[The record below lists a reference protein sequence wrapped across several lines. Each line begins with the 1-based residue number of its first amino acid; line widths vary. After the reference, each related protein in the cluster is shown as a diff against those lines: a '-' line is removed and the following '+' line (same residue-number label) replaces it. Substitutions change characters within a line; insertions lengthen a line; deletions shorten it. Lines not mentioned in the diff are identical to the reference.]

1 MERETF
7 TDGLTGRKSV
17 VLVDRSGTEEMHI
30 ILGPPEGLV
39 ESLGL
44 PEPFATRLHN
54 VLCDR
59 GLLTFADVAK
69 NQRVLQ
75 GALQEA
81 LMIDVQRL
89 AEAYFK
95 IENDGGIK

>member
-1 MERETF
+1 MERTIF
-7 TDGLTGRKSV
+7 TDGVTGRKSV

-39 ESLGL
+39 ESLDL

-54 VLCDR
+54 TLCER
-59 GLLTFADVAK
+59 GLLTYKDVTGK
-69 NQRVLQ
+69 QKVLL

-81 LMIDVQRL
+81 LNVDVQKL

-95 IENDGGIK
+95 FEKETV

>member
-1 MERETF
+1 MQQIIF
-7 TDGLTGRKSV
+7 TDGVTGRKSV
-17 VLVDRSGTEEMHI
+17 VLEDRSGAEPMHI

-39 ESLGL
+39 EELGL

-54 VLCDR
+54 ILCDR
-59 GLLTFADVAK
+59 GLLSYKDVAT
-69 NQRVLQ
+69 NQKVLL

-89 AEAYFK
+89 AEAYYKFEK
-95 IENDGGIK
+95 ETV

>member
-1 MERETF
+1 MERTVF
-7 TDGLTGRKSV
+7 TDGITGRKSV
-17 VLVDRSGTEEMHI
+17 VLVDRSGVEEMHI

-39 ESLGL
+39 EELGL

-54 VLCDR
+54 ILCDR
-59 GLLTFADVAK
+59 ELLTYKDVSRQQNK
-69 NQRVLQ
+69 LM

-81 LMIDVQRL
+81 LSIDVQRL

-95 IENDGGIK
+95 FEKE

>member
-1 MERETF
+1 MNREVF
-7 TDGLTGRKSV
+7 VDGMTGRKSV
-17 VLVDRSGTEEMHI
+17 VLVDRSGVEEMHI

-59 GLLTFADVAK
+59 GLLTYKDVAT
-69 NQRVLQ
+69 NQKVLL
-75 GALQEA
+75 GALQECFN
-81 LMIDVQRL
+81 IDVQKL

-95 IENDGGIK
+95 FEKE

>member
-39 ESLGL
+39 EELGL

-54 VLCDR
+54 ILCDR
-59 GLLTFADVAK
+59 EILTYKDVAK
-69 NQRVLQ
+69 RQNQLL

-81 LMIDVQRL
+81 LSVDVQRL

-95 IENDGGIK
+95 FEKE

>member
-1 MERETF
+1 MVLAEMIGQDET
-7 TDGLTGRKSV
+7 
-17 VLVDRSGTEEMHI
+17 HI

-39 ESLGL
+39 ESLNI

-54 VLCDR
+54 ILCDR
-59 GLLTFADVAK
+59 GLLTYKDVAR
-69 NQRVLQ
+69 NQKVLQ

-81 LMIDVQRL
+81 LNLDVQRI

-95 IENDGGIK
+95 FEKETTV

>member
-1 MERETF
+1 MVLAEMIGQNET
-7 TDGLTGRKSV
+7 
-17 VLVDRSGTEEMHI
+17 HI

-39 ESLGL
+39 ESLNI

-54 VLCDR
+54 ILCDR
-59 GLLTFADVAK
+59 GLLTYKDVAK
-69 NQRVLQ
+69 NQKVLQ

-81 LMIDVQRL
+81 LNLDVQRI

-95 IENDGGIK
+95 FEKETTV